1 MPLGGVL
8 ISDRLMKEIRS
19 EKNSSVMFSNGFTY
33 SSHPVSCAAALKN
46 IEIMERENIFGHVRS
61 VAPFFQDRLRKFKEF
76 DIVGD
81 VRGMGLLG
89 CIEGIVST
97 DIDEKKQLEIDYEF
111 GSRMD
116 KKCEAKGLI
125 VRPLINM
132 CVFSPPLTITIEQI
146 GEMFDIIEESLVEV
160 SNEML

>member
-1 MPLGGVL
+1 M
-8 ISDRLMKEIRS
+8 
-19 EKNSSVMFSNGFTY
+19 
-33 SSHPVSCAAALKN
+33 
-46 IEIMERENIFGHVRS
+46 
-61 VAPFFQDRLRKFKEF
+61 
-76 DIVGD
+76 
-81 VRGMGLLG
+81 
-89 CIEGIVST
+89 
-97 DIDEKKQLEIDYEF
+97 EIDYEF